1 MRSAR
6 WLFVCLFV
14 LALAASFAL
23 ARAEES
29 WVCPMPEHEETVHA
43 AAGTCP
49 KCGMDLISKAE
60 LDRRNAGRRDVA
72 ILLFEGVQIIDYT
85 GPYETFGHAWKS
97 GGPAFRI
104 YTVAEK
110 RDPITTAMGMS
121 VNPRYTFADAPKPD
135 ILILPG
141 GGVPPHLDNP
151 AVMAWVKASAKDA
164 EVVLSVCNGA
174 FFLAKA
180 GLLDGLEATTFAG
193 LIDELREAAPKA
205 RIVEDQRWV
214 DNGKIVTTAGLSS
227 GIDGSLHVI
236 EKLLGRGYAQRAA
249 LGMEYNWQP
258 EQNWARAALPDR
270 LVQVDTPR
278 DLPVEPLLT
287 QGAPDRW
294 EKQWS
299 VITDQSATAFQ
310 EQVNGLLETSN
321 KWTRDSGAWTFKDPQ
336 GRAWNGTA
344 VVEPLAPGKLKL
356 TMRIVRRA

>member
-6 WLFVCLFV
+6 WLVMCLL
-14 LALAASFAL
+14 LALCVSIAL
-23 ARAEES
+23 ALPQEA
-29 WVCPMPEHEETVHA
+29 WVCPMDEHSAEVHD

-49 KCGMDLISKAE
+49 KCGMELITKAE
-60 LDRRNAGRRDVA
+60 SDRRAASRRNVA

-85 GPYETFGHAWKS
+85 GPYEVFGHVWTPD
-97 GGPAFRI
+97 GPAFRT

-110 RDPITTAMGMS
+110 TAPITTAMGMS
-121 VNPRYTFADAPKPD
+121 VNPRYTFKDAPKPHV
-135 ILILPG
+135 LILPG

-151 AVMAWVKASAKDA
+151 AVMAWVKEASKDA

-193 LIDELREAAPKA
+193 LIDDLREAAPKA
-205 RIVEDQRWV
+205 RIVDDKRWV
-214 DNGKIVTTAGLSS
+214 DNGKIITTAGLSS

-236 EKLLGRGYAQRAA
+236 EKLMGRGYAQRAA

-258 EQNWARAALPDR
+258 ELNWARAALPDR
-270 LVQVDTPR
+270 LVRVDTPR
-278 DLPVEPLLT
+278 DLPVVPLLT
-287 QGAPDRW
+287 EGTADRW

-299 VITDQSATAFQ
+299 VATDQTPADYQ
-310 EQVNGLLETSN
+310 KQVDQLLETSN
-321 KWTRDSGAWTFKDPQ
+321 QWIRDSNGGWSFKDDK
-336 GRAWNGTA
+336 GRSWNGNA

-356 TMRIVRRA
+356 TMKIARRA